1 MGETE
6 AREALHHAL
15 ATMIDGPSPSVSP
28 TDFGVSADRL
38 FEIADELRQ
47 EFHPG
52 ALIEWNDDGSLRFDS
67 GLL

>member
-1 MGETE
+1 
-6 AREALHHAL
+6 
-15 ATMIDGPSPSVSP
+15 
-28 TDFGVSADRL
+28 VSADRL